1 MQKETKPNLN
11 ETTLQTKTR
20 YKPHEMNTDATCTS
34 QITSVGVKSDWT
46 EKNMS
51 AAFLLAVP
59 LGNSTTKSVCSDLT
73 TVLSILNCTDC
84 PIRCCKKFSK
94 FVIVVPFKIFK
105 INFCGLG
112 TSSVESSD
120 DGKYQSETQMEQNS
134 QIDEYET
141 LMQKETKPN
150 LNETTLQT
158 KTRYKPHEMNTDAT
172 CTSQITSVGNH
183 EV

>member
-1 MQKETKPNLN
+1 MSNEKEKQQVWCYYYKRKNNPKSRNLSNPHKSDDGKYQSETQMEQNSQIDEYETLMQKETKPNLN
-11 ETTLQTKTR
+11 I
-20 YKPHEMNTDATCTS
+20 C
-34 QITSVGVKSDWT
+34 
-46 EKNMS
+46 NMS

-112 TSSVESSD
+112 TSSVE
-120 DGKYQSETQMEQNS
+120 
-134 QIDEYET
+134 T
-141 LMQKETKPN
+141 L
-150 LNETTLQT
+150 
-158 KTRYKPHEMNTDAT
+158 
-172 CTSQITSVGNH
+172 
-183 EV
+183 